1 MRQRKVQRWR
11 ERQRARSIRRGRALV
26 GILLLGLSGLRLPTA
41 NWQRFPYIALG
52 FGLCWLALFAAGGRG
67 GTFFPALLLI
77 VTIRACVISDWPG
90 RIPAAIVAYASFL
103 ATVVSGLLIAQNR
116 AQQAPA
122 AFADAIASTLFNLA
136 LNVALLYA
144 FVLAFVL
151 FLVSAL
157 LAERR
162 SQQELAR
169 ANQQLRDY
177 ARLAEDRAT
186 LQERNRIARELHD
199 SIGHH
204 LTAQSIQLENAAQFL
219 ARDASTPSDRA
230 AAYLDTARQLG
241 KAALTDIR
249 RSVATLRA
257 QSGATELAEPLAV
270 AVEKLLAT
278 ALDRDRCTLTQN
290 ISLSKEPSP
299 SAAIALYR
307 VVQEALTNIAKH
319 AQASAV
325 ELHLGDRDGKIYLT
339 IADNGCGF
347 NPTENTTGF
356 GLQSMRER
364 IVALG
369 GHFELV
375 SQPECGCT
383 IRVELPS

>member
-1 MRQRKVQRWR
+1 
-11 ERQRARSIRRGRALV
+11 
-26 GILLLGLSGLRLPTA
+26 
-41 NWQRFPYIALG
+41 

-77 VTIRACVISDWPG
+77 VTIRACVISGWPG
-90 RIPAAIVAYASFL
+90 RIPTAIAAYASFL
-103 ATVVSGLLIAQNR
+103 APVAVGLATAQSRVLQR
-116 AQQAPA
+116 APV
-122 AFADAIASTLFNLA
+122 AFAEIEPTLFNLA

-144 FVLAFVL
+144 FVLTFVL

-169 ANQQLRDY
+169 ANQRLRDY

-219 ARDASTPSDRA
+219 PQEASNSNARA
-230 AAYLDTARQLG
+230 AAHLDTARQLG

-257 QSGATELAEPLAV
+257 RSGAAELAEPLAL
-270 AVEKLLAT
+270 ALEKLLQT
-278 ALDRDRCTLTQN
+278 AIDPDRCSLVRK
-290 ISLSKEPSP
+290 IALSKEPAP
-299 SAAIALYR
+299 PTAIALYR

-319 AQASAV
+319 AQASEI
-325 ELHLGDRDGKIYLT
+325 ELHLSDRDGNIQLT

-347 NPTENTTGF
+347 NPAENTTGF

-369 GHFELV
+369 GRFKLV
-375 SQPECGCT
+375 SQPDYGCK
-383 IRVELPS
+383 IRVEVPDRPLMKTDNATHSTIIG